1 MCKQASL
8 VCLANVRSDGA
19 HIEPFTSELRVTRPQ
34 SAASARVVSVPSVA
48 LTIESIA
55 GTTAELS
62 HRVNS
67 AHLRGK
73 GNANMKVDGAERLG
87 EKLKLLFPQGS
98 GFVSQ
103 QIRISWPK

>member
-1 MCKQASL
+1 VRMLSL
-8 VCLANVRSDGA
+8 
-19 HIEPFTSELRVTRPQ
+19 FTSELPVTRPQ

>member
-1 MCKQASL
+1 
-8 VCLANVRSDGA
+8 
-19 HIEPFTSELRVTRPQ
+19 
-34 SAASARVVSVPSVA
+34 VA

-67 AHLRGK
+67 AHLQGK

-87 EKLKLLFPQGS
+87 EKLKVAFPQGS
-98 GFVSQ
+98 GFVSR
-103 QIRISWPK
+103 QIRISCPK